1 MSYLLEFA
9 EMARS
14 TFYYHRKRMCA
25 PDKWEPVRR
34 RIAELYHHH
43 KGRYGVRRITLALR
57 SEGVAVN
64 HKTVEK
70 LMGRM
75 GLKSLVRVK
84 RYRSY
89 KGQSGTVAPNVV
101 NRNFRS
107 HAPCRKLATDVTEF
121 SLFGKKLYLSP
132 VMDMY
137 NGEILCHTI
146 SSHPTLEMVTSMVDR
161 LGESGLPLSGALMH
175 SDQGWHYQHKLY
187 RNALKELGIVQ
198 SMSRKGNCLDNAVME
213 NFFGTLKSE
222 LLYLRD
228 FNSMDEF
235 RSSLEDY
242 IDYYNKDRIKLRLGT
257 SPVKYRERHLNT
269 VSGMNAAPE
278 TVIERKKNY

>member
-1 MSYLLEFA
+1 
-9 EMARS
+9 MARS
-14 TFYYHRKRMCA
+14 TFYYYRKRMCA

-57 SEGVAVN
+57 SEGMAVN

-89 KGQSGTVAPNVV
+89 RGQSGTVAPNVV

-146 SSHPTLEMVTSMVDR
+146 CSHPTLEMVTSMIDR
-161 LGESGLPLSGALMH
+161 LREKGLPLSGALMH

-187 RNALKELGIVQ
+187 RNALEGLGIVQ
-198 SMSRKGNCLDNAVME
+198 SMSRKGNCLDNAMME

-257 SPVKYRERHLNT
+257 SPVKYRMRYLNT

-278 TVIERKKNY
+278 TVIKRKKND

>member
-14 TFYYHRKRMCA
+14 TFYYYRRRLRA

-34 RIAELYHHH
+34 RITELYHHH
-43 KGRYGVRRITLALR
+43 QGRYGVRRITLAFR

-70 LMGRM
+70 LMGGM

-121 SLFGKKLYLSP
+121 SLFGKK
-132 VMDMY
+132 D
-137 NGEILCHTI
+137 
-146 SSHPTLEMVTSMVDR
+146 
-161 LGESGLPLSGALMH
+161 
-175 SDQGWHYQHKLY
+175 K
-187 RNALKELGIVQ
+187 
-198 SMSRKGNCLDNAVME
+198 
-213 NFFGTLKSE
+213 
-222 LLYLRD
+222 
-228 FNSMDEF
+228 
-235 RSSLEDY
+235 
-242 IDYYNKDRIKLRLGT
+242 
-257 SPVKYRERHLNT
+257 
-269 VSGMNAAPE
+269 
-278 TVIERKKNY
+278 

>member
-14 TFYYHRKRMCA
+14 TFYYYRRRICV
-25 PDKWEPVRR
+25 PDKWEPVSR

-57 SEGVAVN
+57 ADGVVVN

-75 GLKSLVRVK
+75 GLKSMVRAK
-84 RYRSY
+84 KYRSY
-89 KGQSGTVAPNVV
+89 KGLPGMVAPNVV

-107 HAPCRKLATDVTEF
+107 HEPYRKLATDVTEF

-146 SSHPTLEMVTSMVDR
+146 CAHPTLEMITSMIER
-161 LGESGLPLSGALMH
+161 LKESGLPLSGALMH

-187 RNALKELGIVQ
+187 QDALKGMGIVQ
-198 SMSRKGNCLDNAVME
+198 SMSRKGNCLDNAMME

-228 FNSMDEF
+228 FKSMYELRD
-235 RSSLEDY
+235 SLEEY
-242 IDYYNKDRIKLRLGT
+242 IDYYNNERIKLRLGT
-257 SPVKYRERHLNT
+257 SPVKYRMKFINT
-269 VSGMNAAPE
+269 VSEMNATSE
-278 TVIERKKNY
+278 TVIKQTDN